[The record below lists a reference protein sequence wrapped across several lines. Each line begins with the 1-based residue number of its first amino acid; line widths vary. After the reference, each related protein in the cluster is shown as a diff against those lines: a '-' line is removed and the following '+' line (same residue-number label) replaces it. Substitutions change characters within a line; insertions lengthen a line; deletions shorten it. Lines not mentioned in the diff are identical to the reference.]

1 MPCKQ
6 VDKIYTARL
15 QKCGRAFLFSVPLSN
30 DKMKL
35 MQRKKIISFLFASLA
50 FIQLNAQQIK
60 LIPEPSSIK
69 VNGGVFKLPKQVSI
83 QLPTSFEGL
92 EKEIIHRLKTAT
104 GKTIVPV
111 NQKNATIHFEQV
123 QDNTLGKEGYQ
134 LNVTEKG
141 IQVKAQTYA
150 GALYAWQSILQL
162 LPPAIYSNQVNSTIQ
177 WTMPNVQITDQ
188 PRFEWRGFMLDV
200 SRHFFTVAEVK
211 KMMDEMALYKLNRL
225 HFHLTDDHGWRVE
238 IKALPKLTSVG
249 AWRPNRIGKW
259 HNITKPASEEPKTYG
274 GFYTQED
281 IKELV
286 AYAKT
291 KNIEIM
297 PEIDVPGHSMAFLAA
312 YPQLST
318 TPNYPYQVNTG
329 EEFIDWTG
337 MNGHITAKI
346 DNNLDPSKKEVYDYL
361 DIIFGELATLFPFE
375 YIHMGGDETAKNN
388 WAKSADIKSLMQ
400 KENLKNQE
408 EVQSYFVRR
417 VEKIMQSKG
426 KKLMGWD
433 EILEGGLAPEAAVMS
448 WRGVKGGAE
457 AAKQKHA
464 VVMSPSSHNYL
475 DYYQGEATAEGAV
488 YAGLRMKKTYSFE
501 PVPDG
506 ADEKYILGNQGNL
519 WTEQLQNIRNL
530 EYMAWPRLMAIAEVA
545 WSQKSKKDWNKFSNK
560 VEHHFNILDTLKIK
574 YAKSIYDPIVTTSL
588 NTKGELYA
596 HMEGEVDGLDFYYT
610 IDESMPDE
618 YSSQFKGPVFLPED
632 VTILRVIS
640 YRNGK
645 SIGKMLNIPIASL
658 KQRAVKVL

>member
-1 MPCKQ
+1 
-6 VDKIYTARL
+6 
-15 QKCGRAFLFSVPLSN
+15 
-30 DKMKL
+30 
-35 MQRKKIISFLFASLA
+35 MQNMLLKKISVLFVASIA
-50 FIQLNAQQIK
+50 IFQVNAQQVQ
-60 LIPEPSSIK
+60 LIPEPSTIK
-69 VNGGVFKLPKQVSI
+69 IGAGNFQLPKQISI
-83 QLPTSFEGL
+83 QMPANFEGIG
-92 EKEIIHRLKTAT
+92 KELSLRLTRAT
-104 GKTIVPV
+104 GKPV
-111 NQKNATIHFEQV
+111 AFTHQKNATILFEQV

-134 LNVTEKG
+134 LIVNAKG

-150 GALYAWQSILQL
+150 GALYAYQSILQL
-162 LPPAIYSNQVNSTIQ
+162 CPPAIYSNQNKNNTNWVL
-177 WTMPNVQITDQ
+177 PFVQILDT

-200 SRHFFTVAEVK
+200 SRHFFTVSEVK
-211 KMMDEMALYKLNRL
+211 KMMDEMAMYKLNRL
-225 HFHLTDDHGWRVE
+225 HFHLTDDQGWRVE
-238 IKALPKLTSVG
+238 IKALPRLTQIG

-259 HNITKPASEEPKTYG
+259 HNITKPATEEPKTYG

-281 IKELV
+281 IKDLV

-318 TPNYPYQVNTG
+318 TPNYPYQVNAG
-329 EEFIDWTG
+329 EEFIDWSG
-337 MNGHITAKI
+337 LNGHITARI
-346 DNNLDPSKKEVYDYL
+346 DNNLDPSKKEVYEYL
-361 DIIFGELATLFPFE
+361 DIIFGELATLFPFD

-388 WAKSADIKSLMQ
+388 WAKSEDIKALMQ
-400 KENLKNQE
+400 KENLKSQE

-417 VEKIMQSKG
+417 VEKIMRSKG

-448 WRGVKGGAE
+448 WRGIKGGAE
-457 AAKQKHA
+457 AAKQKHP

-475 DYYQGEATAEGAV
+475 DYYQGEATAEGTV

-506 ADEKYILGNQGNL
+506 VEEKYILGNQGNL
-519 WTEQLQNIRNL
+519 WSEQLQNIRNV

-545 WSQKSKKDWNKFSNK
+545 WSPKASKDWNKFAQK
-560 VEHHFNILDTLKIK
+560 VESHFAILDTLQVK
-574 YAKSIYDPIVTTSL
+574 YAKSMYDPIVTTTL
-588 NTKGELYA
+588 NTKGELFA
-596 HMEGEVDGLDFYYT
+596 QMEGEVNGLDFYYT

-618 YSSQFKGPVFLPED
+618 FSAHFTGPILLPDD
-632 VTILRVIS
+632 VTILRVMS
-640 YRNGK
+640 YQNGLPK
-645 SIGKMLNIPIASL
+645 GKLLNIPIAAL

>member
-1 MPCKQ
+1 
-6 VDKIYTARL
+6 
-15 QKCGRAFLFSVPLSN
+15 
-30 DKMKL
+30 
-35 MQRKKIISFLFASLA
+35 MQLRKFGFILLATIASL
-50 FIQLNAQQIK
+50 QLNAQQIK
-60 LIPEPSSIK
+60 VIPEPTEVK
-69 VNGGVFKLPKQVSI
+69 MGNGFY
-83 QLPTSFEGL
+83 QLPGQISISMPSSFEAIG
-92 EKEIIHRLKTAT
+92 KEMSTRFKIAT
-104 GKTIVPV
+104 GKAASLT
-111 NQKNATIHFEQV
+111 NQKNATIHFDQV
-123 QDNTLGKEGYQ
+123 QDKTLGKEGYH
-134 LNVTEKG
+134 LTVNEKG

-162 LPPAIYSNQVNSTIQ
+162 LPPAIFSNQTQQKIS
-177 WTMPNVQITDQ
+177 WTLPFVEITDT
-188 PRFEWRGFMLDV
+188 PRFEWRGFMMDV
-200 SRHFFTVAEVK
+200 SRHFFIVAEVK
-211 KMMDEMALYKLNRL
+211 KMMDEMTMYKLNRL
-225 HFHLTDDHGWRVE
+225 HFHLTDDQGWRVE
-238 IKALPKLTSVG
+238 IKALPKLTQVG

-259 HNITKPASEEPKTYG
+259 HNITKPATEEPKTYG

-291 KNIEIM
+291 KHIEIM

-318 TPNYPYQVNTG
+318 TPNYPYQVNAG
-329 EEFIDWTG
+329 EEFIDWSG
-337 MNGHITAKI
+337 MNGHITARI
-346 DNNLDPSKKEVYDYL
+346 DNNLDPSKKEVYEFL

-388 WAKSADIKSLMQ
+388 WAKSADIKALMQ

-408 EVQSYFVRR
+408 EVQSYFVRK

-457 AAKQKHA
+457 AAKQKHP

-475 DYYQGEATAEGAV
+475 DYYQGEATAEGTV

-501 PVPDG
+501 PVPEG
-506 ADEKYILGNQGNL
+506 VEEKYILGNQGNL

-545 WSQKSKKDWNKFSNK
+545 WSPKTSKDWNRFTNK
-560 VEHHFNILDTLKIK
+560 VESHFAILDTLKIK
-574 YAKSIYDPIVTTSL
+574 YAKSIYDPIVTTTL

-596 HMEGEVDGLDFYYT
+596 HMEGEINGLDFYYS
-610 IDESMPDE
+610 IDESMPDN
-618 YSSQFKGPVFLPED
+618 YSHHFNAPILIPED
-632 VTILRVIS
+632 VTILRVMS
-640 YRNGK
+640 YQNGK
-645 SIGKMLNIPIASL
+645 PIGKLLNIPLAAL

>member
-1 MPCKQ
+1 MSLK
-6 VDKIYTARL
+6 KFSI
-15 QKCGRAFLFSVPLSN
+15 FL
-30 DKMKL
+30 
-35 MQRKKIISFLFASLA
+35 IASLTTLT
-50 FIQLNAQQIK
+50 INAQKVQ
-60 LIPEPSSIK
+60 LIPEPSSLQIG
-69 VNGGVFKLPKQVSI
+69 NGKFILPNQISI
-83 QLPTSFEGL
+83 QMPSVFEAIGT
-92 EKEIIHRLKTAT
+92 EMITRFKTVT
-104 GKTIVPV
+104 GKNASLS
-111 NQKNATIHFEQV
+111 NQKNASIRFEQV
-123 QDNTLGKEGYQ
+123 QDKALGKEGYQ
-134 LNVTEKG
+134 LTVNEKG
-141 IQVKAQTYA
+141 ILVKAQTYA

-162 LPPAIYSNQVNSTIQ
+162 CPPAIYSNQVQPKIVWNI
-177 WTMPNVQITDQ
+177 PFVQITDT
-188 PRFEWRGFMLDV
+188 PRFEWRGFMMDV

-211 KMMDEMALYKLNRL
+211 KMMDEMAMYKLNRL
-225 HFHLTDDHGWRVE
+225 HFHLTDDQGWRVE
-238 IKALPKLTSVG
+238 IKALPKLTQVG

-281 IKELV
+281 IKDLV

-291 KNIEIM
+291 KNIDIM

-318 TPNYPYQVNTG
+318 TPNYPYQVNAG
-329 EEFIDWTG
+329 EEFIDWSG
-337 MNGHITAKI
+337 LNGHITARI
-346 DNNLDPSKKEVYDYL
+346 DNNLDPSKKEVYEYL

-375 YIHMGGDETAKNN
+375 YMHMGGDETAKNN
-388 WAKSADIKSLMQ
+388 WAKSDDVKALMQ
-400 KENLKNQE
+400 RENLKTQD

-457 AAKQKHA
+457 AARQKHP

-475 DYYQGEATAEGAV
+475 DYYQGEATAEGSV

-501 PVPDG
+501 PVPEG
-506 ADEKYILGNQGNL
+506 VEEKYILGNQGNL
-519 WTEQLQNIRNL
+519 WSEQLQNIRNL

-545 WSQKSKKDWNKFSNK
+545 WSPKKSKDWERFSKK
-560 VEHHFNILDTLKIK
+560 VESHFAILDTLKIK
-574 YAKSIYDPIVTTSL
+574 YAKSIYDPIVTTTL

-596 HMEGEVDGLDFYYT
+596 HMEGEVNGLDFYYT
-610 IDESMPDE
+610 IDESMPDA
-618 YSSQFKGPVFLPED
+618 YSNHFNGPILIPED

-640 YRNGK
+640 YQNGK
-645 SIGKMLNIPIASL
+645 PIGKLLNIPIAAL

>member
-1 MPCKQ
+1 
-6 VDKIYTARL
+6 
-15 QKCGRAFLFSVPLSN
+15 
-30 DKMKL
+30 
-35 MQRKKIISFLFASLA
+35 MQLRKFGFILLATIASL
-50 FIQLNAQQIK
+50 QLNAQQIK
-60 LIPEPSSIK
+60 VIPEPTEVK
-69 VNGGVFKLPKQVSI
+69 MGNGLY
-83 QLPTSFEGL
+83 QLPGQISISMPSSFEAIG
-92 EKEIIHRLKTAT
+92 KEMSTRFKTAT
-104 GKTIVPV
+104 GKAVSLT
-111 NQKNATIHFEQV
+111 NQKNATIHFDQV
-123 QDNTLGKEGYQ
+123 QDKTLSKEGYH
-134 LNVTEKG
+134 LTVNEKG

-162 LPPAIYSNQVNSTIQ
+162 LPPAIFSNQTQQKIS
-177 WTMPNVQITDQ
+177 WTLPFVKITDT
-188 PRFEWRGFMLDV
+188 PRFEWRGFMMDV

-211 KMMDEMALYKLNRL
+211 KMMDEMTMYKLNRL
-225 HFHLTDDHGWRVE
+225 HFHLTDDQGWRVE
-238 IKALPKLTSVG
+238 IKALPKLTQVG

-259 HNITKPASEEPKTYG
+259 HNITKPATEEPKTYG

-318 TPNYPYQVNTG
+318 TPNYPYQVNAG
-329 EEFIDWTG
+329 EEFIDWSG
-337 MNGHITAKI
+337 MNGHITARI
-346 DNNLDPSKKEVYDYL
+346 DNNLDPSKKEVYEYL

-388 WAKSADIKSLMQ
+388 WAKSAEIKALMQ
-400 KENLKNQE
+400 KENLKSQE
-408 EVQSYFVRR
+408 EVQSYFVRK

-433 EILEGGLAPEAAVMS
+433 EILEGGLAPDAAVMS

-457 AAKQKHA
+457 AAKQKHP

-488 YAGLRMKKTYSFE
+488 YAGLRMKKTYGFE
-501 PVPDG
+501 PVPEG
-506 ADEKYILGNQGNL
+506 VEEKYILGNQGNL
-519 WTEQLQNIRNL
+519 WSEQLQNIRNV

-545 WSQKSKKDWNKFSNK
+545 WSPKTSKDWNRFTNK
-560 VEHHFNILDTLKIK
+560 VESHFAILDTLKIK
-574 YAKSIYDPIVTTSL
+574 YAKSIYDPIVTTTL

-596 HMEGEVDGLDFYYT
+596 HMEGEINGLDFYYS
-610 IDESMPDE
+610 IDESMPDN
-618 YSSQFKGPVFLPED
+618 YSHHFNAPILIPED
-632 VTILRVIS
+632 VTILRVMS
-640 YRNGK
+640 YQNGK
-645 SIGKMLNIPIASL
+645 PIGKLLNIPLAAL

>member
-1 MPCKQ
+1 M
-6 VDKIYTARL
+6 L
-15 QKCGRAFLFSVPLSN
+15 L
-30 DKMKL
+30 
-35 MQRKKIISFLFASLA
+35 KKISLFLFASMA
-50 FIQLNAQQIK
+50 VFQVNAQQVQ
-60 LIPEPSSIK
+60 LIPEPSSVKIGTG
-69 VNGGVFKLPKQVSI
+69 NFQLPKQISI
-83 QLPTSFEGL
+83 QMPASFEGIG
-92 EKEIIHRLKTAT
+92 KEMGVRLKTAT
-104 GKTIVPV
+104 GKSAVFN
-111 NQKNATIHFEQV
+111 NQKTATIRFEQI
-123 QDNTLGKEGYQ
+123 QEKALGKEGYR
-134 LNVTEKG
+134 LTVDEKG

-150 GALYAWQSILQL
+150 GALYAYQSILQL
-162 LPPAIYSNQVNSTIQ
+162 CPPAIYSNQAHSKTNWSL
-177 WTMPNVQITDQ
+177 PYVQIMDT
-188 PRFEWRGFMLDV
+188 PRFEWRGFMMDV

-211 KMMDEMALYKLNRL
+211 KMMDEMAMYKLNRL
-225 HFHLTDDHGWRVE
+225 HFHLTDDQGWRVE
-238 IKALPKLTSVG
+238 IKALPRLTQVG

-259 HNITKPASEEPKTYG
+259 HNITKPATEEPKTYG

-281 IKELV
+281 IKDLV

-312 YPQLST
+312 YPHLST
-318 TPNYPYQVNTG
+318 TPNYPYQVNAG
-329 EEFIDWTG
+329 EEFIDWSG
-337 MNGHITAKI
+337 LNGHITARI
-346 DNNLDPSKKEVYDYL
+346 DNNLDPSKKEVYEYL

-388 WAKSADIKSLMQ
+388 WAKSEDIKALMQ
-400 KENLKNQE
+400 KENLKSQE

-457 AAKQKHA
+457 AAKQKHP

-506 ADEKYILGNQGNL
+506 VEEKYILGNQGNL
-519 WTEQLQNIRNL
+519 WSEQLQNIRNV

-545 WSQKSKKDWNKFSNK
+545 WSPKTSKDWSRFTNK
-560 VEHHFNILDTLKIK
+560 VESHFAILDSLQIK
-574 YAKSIYDPIVTTSL
+574 YAKSLYDPIVTTTL

-596 HMEGEVDGLDFYYT
+596 QVEGEIDGLDFYYT
-610 IDESMPDE
+610 IDESMPDQ
-618 YSSQFKGPVFLPED
+618 YSQQCKGPILIPED

-640 YRNGK
+640 YRKGK
-645 SIGKMLNIPIASL
+645 QMGKFLNIPLAAL

>member
-1 MPCKQ
+1 MSLK
-6 VDKIYTARL
+6 KFSI
-15 QKCGRAFLFSVPLSN
+15 FL
-30 DKMKL
+30 
-35 MQRKKIISFLFASLA
+35 IASLTTLT
-50 FIQLNAQQIK
+50 INAQKVQ
-60 LIPEPSSIK
+60 LIPEPSSLQIG
-69 VNGGVFKLPKQVSI
+69 NGKFILPNQISI
-83 QLPTSFEGL
+83 QMPSVFEAIGT
-92 EKEIIHRLKTAT
+92 EMITRFKTVT
-104 GKTIVPV
+104 GKNASLS
-111 NQKNATIHFEQV
+111 NQKNASIRFEQV
-123 QDNTLGKEGYQ
+123 QDKALGKEGYQ
-134 LNVTEKG
+134 LTVNEKG
-141 IQVKAQTYA
+141 ILVKAQTYA

-162 LPPAIYSNQVNSTIQ
+162 CPPAIYSNQAQPKIVWSI
-177 WTMPNVQITDQ
+177 PFVQITDT
-188 PRFEWRGFMLDV
+188 PRFEWRGFMMDV

-211 KMMDEMALYKLNRL
+211 KMMDEMAMYKLNRL
-225 HFHLTDDHGWRVE
+225 HFHLTDDQGWRVE
-238 IKALPKLTSVG
+238 IKALPKLTQVG

-281 IKELV
+281 IKDLV

-318 TPNYPYQVNTG
+318 TPNYPYQVNAG
-329 EEFIDWTG
+329 EEFIDWSG
-337 MNGHITAKI
+337 LNGHITARI
-346 DNNLDPSKKEVYDYL
+346 DNNLDPSKKEVYEYL

-375 YIHMGGDETAKNN
+375 YMHMGGDETAKNN
-388 WAKSADIKSLMQ
+388 WAKSDDIKALMQ
-400 KENLKNQE
+400 RENLKTQD

-457 AAKQKHA
+457 AARQKHP

-475 DYYQGEATAEGAV
+475 DYYQGEATAEGSV

-501 PVPDG
+501 PVPEG
-506 ADEKYILGNQGNL
+506 VEEKYILGNQGNL
-519 WTEQLQNIRNL
+519 WSEQLQNIRNL

-545 WSQKSKKDWNKFSNK
+545 WSPKKSKDWERFSKK
-560 VEHHFNILDTLKIK
+560 VESHFAILDTLKIK
-574 YAKSIYDPIVTTSL
+574 YAKSIYDPIVTTTL

-596 HMEGEVDGLDFYYT
+596 HMEGEVNGLDFYYT
-610 IDESMPDE
+610 IDESMPDA
-618 YSSQFKGPVFLPED
+618 YSNHFNGPILIPED
-632 VTILRVIS
+632 VTILRIIS
-640 YRNGK
+640 YQNGK
-645 SIGKMLNIPIASL
+645 PIGKLLNIPIAAL

>member
-1 MPCKQ
+1 MNP
-6 VDKIYTARL
+6 
-15 QKCGRAFLFSVPLSN
+15 
-30 DKMKL
+30 
-35 MQRKKIISFLFASLA
+35 MQRIKFISFTLTFLFASITIL
-50 FIQLNAQQIK
+50 QLNAQK
-60 LIPEPSSIK
+60 VNVIPEPSSMELRA
-69 VNGGVFKLPKQVSI
+69 GQFKLPKQITLSI
-83 QLPTSFEGL
+83 SPDFTLIGT
-92 EKEIIHRLKTAT
+92 EITARIKIAT
-104 GKTIVPV
+104 GKKVV
-111 NQKNATIHFEQV
+111 FVQQNNATIKIEQV
-123 QDNTLGKEGYQ
+123 KDETLGKEGYQ
-134 LNVTEKG
+134 LTVNDKG

-162 LPPAIYSNQVNSTIQ
+162 LPPAIYSNHTNQNIAWAIPYVE
-177 WTMPNVQITDQ
+177 ITDK

-211 KMMDEMALYKLNRL
+211 KMMDEMTMYKLNRL
-225 HFHLTDDHGWRVE
+225 HFHLTDDHGWRVQ
-238 IKALPKLTSVG
+238 IKALPKLTEVG

-297 PEIDVPGHSMAFLAA
+297 PEIDVPGHSMAFLAS

-318 TPNYPYQVNTG
+318 TPNYPYQVNAG
-329 EEFIDWTG
+329 EEFIDWSG
-337 MNGHITAKI
+337 LNGHITAKI
-346 DNNLDPSKKEVYDYL
+346 DNNLDPSKKEVYEYL
-361 DIIFGELATLFPFE
+361 DLIFGELATLFPFE

-388 WAKSADIKSLMQ
+388 WAKSADIKALMQ
-400 KENLKNQE
+400 KENLKSQE

-448 WRGVKGGAE
+448 WRGIKGGAE

-501 PVPDG
+501 PVPEG
-506 ADEKYILGNQGNL
+506 VEEKYILGNQGNL
-519 WTEQLQNIRNL
+519 WSEQLQNIRNV
-530 EYMAWPRLMAIAEVA
+530 EYMAWPRLMAISEVA
-545 WSQKSKKDWNKFSNK
+545 WSPKSNKDWNKFSDK
-560 VEHHFNILDTLKIK
+560 VEAQFAILDTLNIK
-574 YAKSIYDPIVTTSL
+574 YAKSIYDPIVTTTL

-596 HMEGEVDGLDFYYT
+596 SMEGEVKGLDFYYT
-610 IDESMPDE
+610 IDESMPD
-618 YSSQFKGPVFLPED
+618 QFSNHFNGPILIPED
-632 VTILRVIS
+632 VTILRVVS

-645 SIGKMLNIPIASL
+645 NIGKLLNIPIASL

>member
-1 MPCKQ
+1 MSLK
-6 VDKIYTARL
+6 KFSI
-15 QKCGRAFLFSVPLSN
+15 FL
-30 DKMKL
+30 
-35 MQRKKIISFLFASLA
+35 IASLTTLT
-50 FIQLNAQQIK
+50 INAQKVQ
-60 LIPEPSSIK
+60 LIPEPSSLQIG
-69 VNGGVFKLPKQVSI
+69 NGKFILPNQISI
-83 QLPTSFEGL
+83 QVPSVFEAIGT
-92 EKEIIHRLKTAT
+92 EMITRFKTVT
-104 GKTIVPV
+104 GKNASLS
-111 NQKNATIHFEQV
+111 NQKNASIRFEQV
-123 QDNTLGKEGYQ
+123 QDKALGKEGYQ
-134 LNVTEKG
+134 LTVNEKG
-141 IQVKAQTYA
+141 ILVKAQTYA

-162 LPPAIYSNQVNSTIQ
+162 FPPAIYSNQVQPKIVWNI
-177 WTMPNVQITDQ
+177 PFVQITDT
-188 PRFEWRGFMLDV
+188 PRFEWRGFMMDV

-211 KMMDEMALYKLNRL
+211 KMMDEMAMYKLNRL
-225 HFHLTDDHGWRVE
+225 HFHLTDDQGWRVE
-238 IKALPKLTSVG
+238 IKALPKLTQVG

-281 IKELV
+281 IKDLV

-318 TPNYPYQVNTG
+318 TPNYPYQVNAG
-329 EEFIDWTG
+329 EEFIDWSG
-337 MNGHITAKI
+337 LNGHITARI
-346 DNNLDPSKKEVYDYL
+346 DNNLDPSKKEVYEYL

-375 YIHMGGDETAKNN
+375 YMHMGGDETAKNN
-388 WAKSADIKSLMQ
+388 WAKSDDIKALMQ
-400 KENLKNQE
+400 RENLKTQD

-457 AAKQKHA
+457 AARQKHP

-475 DYYQGEATAEGAV
+475 DYYQGEATAEGSV

-501 PVPDG
+501 PVPEG
-506 ADEKYILGNQGNL
+506 VEEKYILGNQGNL
-519 WTEQLQNIRNL
+519 WSEQLQNIRNL

-545 WSQKSKKDWNKFSNK
+545 WSPKKSKDWERFSKK
-560 VEHHFNILDTLKIK
+560 VESHFAILDTLKIK
-574 YAKSIYDPIVTTSL
+574 YAKSIYDPIVTTTL

-596 HMEGEVDGLDFYYT
+596 HMEGEVNGLDFYYT
-610 IDESMPDE
+610 IDESMPDA
-618 YSSQFKGPVFLPED
+618 YSNHFNGPILIPED

-640 YRNGK
+640 YQNGK
-645 SIGKMLNIPIASL
+645 PIGKLLNIPIAAL

>member
-1 MPCKQ
+1 M
-6 VDKIYTARL
+6 L
-15 QKCGRAFLFSVPLSN
+15 L
-30 DKMKL
+30 
-35 MQRKKIISFLFASLA
+35 KKISLFLFASMAA
-50 FIQLNAQQIK
+50 FQVNAQQVQ
-60 LIPEPSSIK
+60 LIPEPSSVKIGSG
-69 VNGGVFKLPKQVSI
+69 NFQLPKQISI
-83 QLPTSFEGL
+83 QMPASFEGIG
-92 EKEIIHRLKTAT
+92 KEMGVRLKTAT
-104 GKTIVPV
+104 GKSVV
-111 NQKNATIHFEQV
+111 FNNQKTATIRFEQI
-123 QDNTLGKEGYQ
+123 QEKALGKEGYR
-134 LNVTEKG
+134 LTVDEKG

-150 GALYAWQSILQL
+150 GALYAYQSILQL
-162 LPPAIYSNQVNSTIQ
+162 CPPSIYSNQAHSKTN
-177 WTMPNVQITDQ
+177 WNLPYVQIMDT
-188 PRFEWRGFMLDV
+188 PRFEWRGFMMDV

-211 KMMDEMALYKLNRL
+211 KMMDEMAMYKLNRL
-225 HFHLTDDHGWRVE
+225 HFHLTDDQGWRVE
-238 IKALPKLTSVG
+238 IKALPRLTQVG

-259 HNITKPASEEPKTYG
+259 HNITKPATEEPKTYG

-281 IKELV
+281 IKDLV

-318 TPNYPYQVNTG
+318 TPNYPYQVNAG
-329 EEFIDWTG
+329 EEFIDWSG
-337 MNGHITAKI
+337 LNGHITARI
-346 DNNLDPSKKEVYDYL
+346 DNNLDPSKKEVYEYL

-388 WAKSADIKSLMQ
+388 WAKSEDIKALMQ
-400 KENLKNQE
+400 KENLKSQE

-457 AAKQKHA
+457 AAKQKHP

-506 ADEKYILGNQGNL
+506 VEEKYILGNQGNL
-519 WTEQLQNIRNL
+519 WSEQLQNIRNV

-545 WSQKSKKDWNKFSNK
+545 WSPKTSKDWSRFTNK
-560 VEHHFNILDTLKIK
+560 VESHFAILDSLQIK
-574 YAKSIYDPIVTTSL
+574 YAKSLYDPIVTTSL

-596 HMEGEVDGLDFYYT
+596 QVEGEIDGLDFYYT
-610 IDESMPDE
+610 IDESMPDQ
-618 YSSQFKGPVFLPED
+618 YSQQCKGPIFIPED

-645 SIGKMLNIPIASL
+645 QMGKFLNIPLAAL

>member
-1 MPCKQ
+1 MSLK
-6 VDKIYTARL
+6 KFSI
-15 QKCGRAFLFSVPLSN
+15 FL
-30 DKMKL
+30 
-35 MQRKKIISFLFASLA
+35 IASLTTLT
-50 FIQLNAQQIK
+50 INAQKVQ
-60 LIPEPSSIK
+60 LIPEPSSLQIG
-69 VNGGVFKLPKQVSI
+69 NGKFILPNQISI
-83 QLPTSFEGL
+83 QVPSVFEAIGT
-92 EKEIIHRLKTAT
+92 EMITRFKTVT
-104 GKTIVPV
+104 GKNASLS
-111 NQKNATIHFEQV
+111 NQKNASIRFEQV
-123 QDNTLGKEGYQ
+123 QDKALGKEGYQ
-134 LNVTEKG
+134 LTVNEKG
-141 IQVKAQTYA
+141 ILVKAQTYA

-162 LPPAIYSNQVNSTIQ
+162 FPPAIYSNQVQPKIVWNI
-177 WTMPNVQITDQ
+177 PFVQITDT
-188 PRFEWRGFMLDV
+188 PRFEWRGFMMDV

-211 KMMDEMALYKLNRL
+211 KMMDEMAMYKLNRL
-225 HFHLTDDHGWRVE
+225 HFHLTDDQGWRVE
-238 IKALPKLTSVG
+238 IKALPKLTQVG

-281 IKELV
+281 IKDLV

-318 TPNYPYQVNTG
+318 TPNYPYQVNAG
-329 EEFIDWTG
+329 EEFIDWSG
-337 MNGHITAKI
+337 LNGHITARI
-346 DNNLDPSKKEVYDYL
+346 DNNLDPSKKEVYEYL
-361 DIIFGELATLFPFE
+361 DIIFGELSTLFPFE
-375 YIHMGGDETAKNN
+375 YMHMGGDETAKNN
-388 WAKSADIKSLMQ
+388 WAKSDDIKALMQ
-400 KENLKNQE
+400 RENLKTQD

-457 AAKQKHA
+457 AARQKHP

-475 DYYQGEATAEGAV
+475 DYYQGEATAEGSV

-501 PVPDG
+501 PVPEG
-506 ADEKYILGNQGNL
+506 VEEKYILGNQGNL
-519 WTEQLQNIRNL
+519 WSEQLQNIRNL

-545 WSQKSKKDWNKFSNK
+545 WSPKKSKDWERFSKK
-560 VEHHFNILDTLKIK
+560 VESHFAILDTLKIK
-574 YAKSIYDPIVTTSL
+574 YAKSIYDPIVTTTL

-596 HMEGEVDGLDFYYT
+596 HMEGEVNGLDFYYT
-610 IDESMPDE
+610 IDESMPDA
-618 YSSQFKGPVFLPED
+618 YSNHFNGPILIPED

-640 YRNGK
+640 YQNGK
-645 SIGKMLNIPIASL
+645 PIGKLLNIPIAAL

>member
-1 MPCKQ
+1 
-6 VDKIYTARL
+6 
-15 QKCGRAFLFSVPLSN
+15 
-30 DKMKL
+30 
-35 MQRKKIISFLFASLA
+35 MQNMLLKKISVLFVASIA
-50 FIQLNAQQIK
+50 IFQVNAQQVQ
-60 LIPEPSSIK
+60 LIPEPSTIK
-69 VNGGVFKLPKQVSI
+69 IGAGNFQLPKQISI
-83 QLPTSFEGL
+83 QMPANFEGIG
-92 EKEIIHRLKTAT
+92 KELSLRLTRAT
-104 GKTIVPV
+104 GKPV
-111 NQKNATIHFEQV
+111 AFTHQKNATILFEQV

-134 LNVTEKG
+134 LIVNTKG

-150 GALYAWQSILQL
+150 GALYAYESILQL
-162 LPPAIYSNQVNSTIQ
+162 CPPAIYSNQNKNNTNWVL
-177 WTMPNVQITDQ
+177 PYVQILDT

-200 SRHFFTVAEVK
+200 SRHFFTVSEVK
-211 KMMDEMALYKLNRL
+211 KMMDEMAMYKLNRL
-225 HFHLTDDHGWRVE
+225 HFHLTDDQGWRVE
-238 IKALPKLTSVG
+238 IKALPRLTQIG

-259 HNITKPASEEPKTYG
+259 HNITKPATEEPKTYG

-281 IKELV
+281 IKDLV

-318 TPNYPYQVNTG
+318 TPNYPYQVNAG
-329 EEFIDWTG
+329 EEFIDWSG
-337 MNGHITAKI
+337 LNGHITARI
-346 DNNLDPSKKEVYDYL
+346 DNNLDPSKKEVYEYL
-361 DIIFGELATLFPFE
+361 DIIFGELASLFPFD

-388 WAKSADIKSLMQ
+388 WAKSEDIKALMQ
-400 KENLKNQE
+400 KENLKSQE

-417 VEKIMQSKG
+417 VEKIMRSKG

-448 WRGVKGGAE
+448 WRGIKGGAE
-457 AAKQKHA
+457 AAKQKHP

-475 DYYQGEATAEGAV
+475 DYYQGEATAEGTV

-506 ADEKYILGNQGNL
+506 VEEKYILGNQGNL
-519 WTEQLQNIRNL
+519 WSEQLQNIRNV

-545 WSQKSKKDWNKFSNK
+545 WSPKASKDWNKFAQK
-560 VEHHFNILDTLKIK
+560 VESHFAILDTLQVK
-574 YAKSIYDPIVTTSL
+574 YAKSMYDPIVTTTL
-588 NTKGELYA
+588 NTKGELFA
-596 HMEGEVDGLDFYYT
+596 QMEGEVNGLDFYYT

-618 YSSQFKGPVFLPED
+618 FSAHFTGPILLPDD
-632 VTILRVIS
+632 VTILRVMS
-640 YRNGK
+640 YQNGLPK
-645 SIGKMLNIPIASL
+645 GKLLNIPIAAL

>member
-1 MPCKQ
+1 MS
-6 VDKIYTARL
+6 L
-15 QKCGRAFLFSVPLSN
+15 
-30 DKMKL
+30 
-35 MQRKKIISFLFASLA
+35 KKISIFLIVALTTLT
-50 FIQLNAQQIK
+50 INAQKVQ
-60 LIPEPSSIK
+60 LIPEPSSLQIG
-69 VNGGVFKLPKQVSI
+69 NGKFNLPNQISI
-83 QLPTSFEGL
+83 QVPSVFEAIGT
-92 EKEIIHRLKTAT
+92 EMITRFKTVT
-104 GKTIVPV
+104 GRNASLS
-111 NQKNATIHFEQV
+111 NQKNATIRFEQV
-123 QDNTLGKEGYQ
+123 QDNSLGKEGYQ
-134 LNVTEKG
+134 LTVNEKG
-141 IQVKAQTYA
+141 ILVKAQTYA

-162 LPPAIYSNQVNSTIQ
+162 CPPAIYSNQVQQKITWSL
-177 WTMPNVQITDQ
+177 PFVQITDT
-188 PRFEWRGFMLDV
+188 PRFEWRGFMMDV

-211 KMMDEMALYKLNRL
+211 KMMDEMAMYKLNRL
-225 HFHLTDDHGWRVE
+225 HFHLTDDQGWRIE
-238 IKALPKLTSVG
+238 IKALPKLTQVG

-274 GFYTQED
+274 GFYTQEE
-281 IKELV
+281 IKDLV

-318 TPNYPYQVNTG
+318 TPNYPYQVNAG
-329 EEFIDWTG
+329 EEFIDWSG
-337 MNGHITAKI
+337 LNGHITARI
-346 DNNLDPSKKEVYDYL
+346 DNNLDPSKKEVYKYL

-375 YIHMGGDETAKNN
+375 YMHMGGDETAKNN
-388 WAKSADIKSLMQ
+388 WAKSDDIKALMQ
-400 KENLKNQE
+400 RENLKTQD

-457 AAKQKHA
+457 AARQKHP
-464 VVMSPSSHNYL
+464 VVMSPSTHNYL
-475 DYYQGEATAEGAV
+475 DYYQGEATAEGSV

-501 PVPDG
+501 PVPEG
-506 ADEKYILGNQGNL
+506 VEEKYILGNQGNL
-519 WTEQLQNIRNL
+519 WSEQLQNIRNL

-545 WSQKSKKDWNKFSNK
+545 WSPKQSKDWERFSKK
-560 VEHHFNILDTLKIK
+560 VESHFAILDTLKIK
-574 YAKSIYDPIVTTSL
+574 YAKSIYDPIVTTTL

-596 HMEGEVDGLDFYYT
+596 HMEGEVNGLDFYYT
-610 IDESMPDE
+610 IDESMPDA
-618 YSSQFKGPVFLPED
+618 YSNHFNGPILIPED

-640 YRNGK
+640 YQNGK
-645 SIGKMLNIPIASL
+645 PIGKLLNIPIAAL

>member
-1 MPCKQ
+1 
-6 VDKIYTARL
+6 
-15 QKCGRAFLFSVPLSN
+15 
-30 DKMKL
+30 
-35 MQRKKIISFLFASLA
+35 MQNMLLKKISVLFVASIA
-50 FIQLNAQQIK
+50 TFQVNAQQVQ
-60 LIPEPSSIK
+60 LIPEPSTIK
-69 VNGGVFKLPKQVSI
+69 IGAGNFQLPKQISI
-83 QLPTSFEGL
+83 QMPANFEGIG
-92 EKEIIHRLKTAT
+92 KELSLRLTRAT
-104 GKTIVPV
+104 GKPV
-111 NQKNATIHFEQV
+111 AFTHQKNATILFEQV

-134 LNVTEKG
+134 LIVNAKG

-150 GALYAWQSILQL
+150 GALYAYQSILQL
-162 LPPAIYSNQVNSTIQ
+162 CPPAIYSNQNKNNTNWVL
-177 WTMPNVQITDQ
+177 PYVQILDT

-200 SRHFFTVAEVK
+200 SRHFFTVSEVK
-211 KMMDEMALYKLNRL
+211 KMMDEMAMYKLNRL
-225 HFHLTDDHGWRVE
+225 HFHLTDDQGWRVE
-238 IKALPKLTSVG
+238 IKALPRLTQIG

-259 HNITKPASEEPKTYG
+259 HNITKPATEEPKTYG

-281 IKELV
+281 IKDLV

-318 TPNYPYQVNTG
+318 TPNYPYQVNAG
-329 EEFIDWTG
+329 EEFIDWSG
-337 MNGHITAKI
+337 LNGHITARI
-346 DNNLDPSKKEVYDYL
+346 DNNLDPSKKEVYEYL
-361 DIIFGELATLFPFE
+361 DIIFGELASLFPFD

-388 WAKSADIKSLMQ
+388 WAKSEDIKALMQ
-400 KENLKNQE
+400 KENLKSQE

-417 VEKIMQSKG
+417 VEKIMRSKG

-448 WRGVKGGAE
+448 WRGIKGGAE
-457 AAKQKHA
+457 AAKQKHP

-475 DYYQGEATAEGAV
+475 DYYQGEATAEGTV

-506 ADEKYILGNQGNL
+506 VEEKYILGNQGNL
-519 WTEQLQNIRNL
+519 WSEQLQNIRNV

-545 WSQKSKKDWNKFSNK
+545 WSPKASKDWNKFAQK
-560 VEHHFNILDTLKIK
+560 VESHFAILDTLQIK
-574 YAKSIYDPIVTTSL
+574 YAKSMYDPIVTTTL
-588 NTKGELYA
+588 NTKGELFA
-596 HMEGEVDGLDFYYT
+596 QMEGEVNGLDFYYT

-618 YSSQFKGPVFLPED
+618 FSAHFTGPILLPDD
-632 VTILRVIS
+632 VTILRVMS
-640 YRNGK
+640 YQNGLPK
-645 SIGKMLNIPIASL
+645 GKLLNIPIAAL

>member
-1 MPCKQ
+1 
-6 VDKIYTARL
+6 
-15 QKCGRAFLFSVPLSN
+15 
-30 DKMKL
+30 
-35 MQRKKIISFLFASLA
+35 MQLRKISFSLLVMM
-50 FIQLNAQQIK
+50 IGMQLNAQEIQ
-60 LIPEPSSIK
+60 LIPEPTEVK
-69 VNGGVFKLPKQVSI
+69 MGVGQF
-83 QLPTSFEGL
+83 QLPNQITISVPTIFEGL
-92 EKEIIHRLKTAT
+92 GIEMSSKFKAAT
-104 GKTIVPV
+104 GKSVNMT
-111 NQKNATIHFEQV
+111 NQKNATIRFEQV

-134 LNVTEKG
+134 LIVNEKG

-162 LPPAIYSNQVNSTIQ
+162 CPPAIYSKQVQQKIN
-177 WTMPNVQITDQ
+177 WTLPFVQIKDT
-188 PRFEWRGFMLDV
+188 PRFAWRGFMMDV

-211 KMMDEMALYKLNRL
+211 KMMDEMAMYKLNRL
-225 HFHLTDDHGWRVE
+225 HFHLTDDQGWRIE
-238 IKALPKLTSVG
+238 IKALPKLTQVG

-318 TPNYPYQVNTG
+318 TPNYPYQVNAG
-329 EEFIDWTG
+329 EEFIDWSG
-337 MNGHITAKI
+337 LNGHITARI
-346 DNNLDPSKKEVYDYL
+346 DNNLDPSKKEVYEYL

-388 WAKSADIKSLMQ
+388 WAKSEDIKALMQ
-400 KENLKNQE
+400 KENLKSQE

-457 AAKQKHA
+457 AAMQKHP

-501 PVPDG
+501 PVPEG
-506 ADEKYILGNQGNL
+506 VDEKYILGNQGNL
-519 WTEQLQNIRNL
+519 WSEQLQNIRNV

-545 WSQKSKKDWNKFSNK
+545 WSPKTSKDWNRFTKK
-560 VEHHFNILDTLKIK
+560 VESHFAILDTLKIK
-574 YAKSIYDPIVTTSL
+574 YARSMYDPIVTTTL
-588 NTKGELYA
+588 NTKGELFA
-596 HMEGEVDGLDFYYT
+596 SMEGEINGLDFYYT
-610 IDESMPDE
+610 IDESMPD
-618 YSSQFKGPVFLPED
+618 QFSNHFNGPVLIPED

-640 YRNGK
+640 YQDGK
-645 SIGKMLNIPIASL
+645 PIGKLLNIPLAAL

>member
-1 MPCKQ
+1 MSIK
-6 VDKIYTARL
+6 KLGI
-15 QKCGRAFLFSVPLSN
+15 FL
-30 DKMKL
+30 
-35 MQRKKIISFLFASLA
+35 IAALA
-50 FIQLNAQQIK
+50 TCSIQAQQVQ
-60 LIPEPSSIK
+60 LIPEPSSLQIGK
-69 VNGGVFKLPKQVSI
+69 GYFILPNQISI
-83 QLPTSFEGL
+83 QIPSAFESIGN
-92 EKEIIHRLKTAT
+92 EMSARFKTVT
-104 GKTIVPV
+104 GKNVILS
-111 NQKNATIHFEQV
+111 NQKNATIRFEQI
-123 QDNTLGKEGYQ
+123 QDPTLGKEGYQ
-134 LNVTEKG
+134 LTVNEKG

-162 LPPAIYSNQVNSTIQ
+162 CPPAIYSKQVQQKIT
-177 WTMPNVQITDQ
+177 WRLPFVQITDT
-188 PRFEWRGFMLDV
+188 PRFEWRGFMMDV

-211 KMMDEMALYKLNRL
+211 KMMDEMAMYKLNRL
-225 HFHLTDDHGWRVE
+225 HFHLTDDQGWRIE
-238 IKALPKLTSVG
+238 IKALPKLTQVG

-274 GFYTQED
+274 GFYTQEE
-281 IKELV
+281 IKDLV
-286 AYAKT
+286 TYAKT

-312 YPQLST
+312 YPFLST
-318 TPNYPYQVNTG
+318 TPNYPYQVNAG
-329 EEFIDWTG
+329 DDFIDWSG
-337 MNGHITAKI
+337 LNGHITARI

-375 YIHMGGDETAKNN
+375 YMHMGGDETAKNN
-388 WAKSADIKSLMQ
+388 WAKSDDIKALMQ
-400 KENLKNQE
+400 RENLKTQD

-457 AAKQKHA
+457 AAKQKHP
-464 VVMSPSSHNYL
+464 VVMSPSTHNYL

-506 ADEKYILGNQGNL
+506 VEEKYILGNQGNL
-519 WTEQLQNIRNL
+519 WSEQLQNIRSL

-545 WSQKSKKDWNKFSNK
+545 WSPKKNKDWERFSKK
-560 VEHHFNILDTLKIK
+560 VESHFAILDTLQIK
-574 YAKSIYDPIVTTSL
+574 YAKSIYDPIVTTTL

-596 HMEGEVDGLDFYYT
+596 HMEGEVNGLDFYYT
-610 IDESMPDE
+610 IDESMPDS
-618 YSSQFKGPVFLPED
+618 YSHHFNGPILIPED
-632 VTILRVIS
+632 VTILRIMS
-640 YRNGK
+640 YQNGK
-645 SIGKMLNIPIASL
+645 PVGKLLNIPIAAL

>member
-1 MPCKQ
+1 M
-6 VDKIYTARL
+6 
-15 QKCGRAFLFSVPLSN
+15 AF
-30 DKMKL
+30 
-35 MQRKKIISFLFASLA
+35 KKISTLFIALLTTCT
-50 FIQLNAQQIK
+50 IQAQQVK
-60 LIPEPSSIK
+60 LIPEPSSIQIS
-69 VNGGVFKLPKQVSI
+69 NGIFKLPNQINIQVPTAFESI
-83 QLPTSFEGL
+83 A
-92 EKEIIHRLKTAT
+92 TAMSERFKAVS
-104 GKTIVPV
+104 GKSVIQS
-111 NQKNATIHFEQV
+111 NQKNATIRFEQV
-123 QDNTLGKEGYQ
+123 KDDALGKEGYQ
-134 LNVTEKG
+134 LTINEKG
-141 IQVKAQTYA
+141 IHVKAKTYA
-150 GALYAWQSILQL
+150 GAFYAWQSILQL
-162 LPPAIYSNQVNSTIQ
+162 CPPAIYGSHIDKTIN
-177 WTMPNVQITDQ
+177 WTLPYVQISDV
-188 PRFEWRGFMLDV
+188 PRFEWRGFMMDV
-200 SRHFFTVAEVK
+200 SRHFFTVSEVK
-211 KMMDEMALYKLNRL
+211 KMLDEMAMYKLNRL
-225 HFHLTDDHGWRVE
+225 HFHLTDDNGWRIE

-259 HNITKPASEEPKTYG
+259 HNITKPALEEPKTYG

-297 PEIDVPGHSMAFLAA
+297 PEVDVPGHSMAFLAA

-318 TPNYPYQVNTG
+318 TPNYPYQVNAG
-329 EEFIDWTG
+329 DDFIDWSG

-346 DNNLDPSKKEVYDYL
+346 DNNLDPSKKEVYEYL
-361 DIIFGELATLFPFE
+361 DIIFGELANLFPFE

-388 WAKSADIKSLMQ
+388 WAKSEDIKALMQ

-417 VEKIMQSKG
+417 VEQIMQSKG

-475 DYYQGEATAEGAV
+475 DYYQGEATSEGAV

-501 PVPDG
+501 PVPEG
-506 ADEKYILGNQGNL
+506 VDEKYILGNQGNL
-519 WTEQLQNIRNL
+519 WSEQLQNIRNL

-545 WSQKSKKDWNKFSNK
+545 WSPKLSKDWDKFSNK
-560 VEHHFNILDTLKIK
+560 VEGHFAILDTLKIK
-574 YAKSIYDPIVTTSL
+574 YAKSIYDPIVTTTL
-588 NTKGELYA
+588 NTKGELFA
-596 HMEGEVDGLDFYYT
+596 SMEREVGGLDFYYT
-610 IDESMPDE
+610 IDESMPDQ
-618 YSSQFKGPVFLPED
+618 YSNPFTQAFMIPDD
-632 VTILRVIS
+632 VTILRVIG
-640 YRNGK
+640 YRDGK
-645 SIGKMLNIPIASL
+645 PIGKLLNIPISSL

>member
-1 MPCKQ
+1 MSLK
-6 VDKIYTARL
+6 KFSI
-15 QKCGRAFLFSVPLSN
+15 FL
-30 DKMKL
+30 
-35 MQRKKIISFLFASLA
+35 IASLTTLT
-50 FIQLNAQQIK
+50 INAQKVQ
-60 LIPEPSSIK
+60 LIPEPSSLQIG
-69 VNGGVFKLPKQVSI
+69 NGKFILPNQISI
-83 QLPTSFEGL
+83 QVPSVFEAIGT
-92 EKEIIHRLKTAT
+92 EMITRFKTVT
-104 GKTIVPV
+104 GKNASLS
-111 NQKNATIHFEQV
+111 NQKNASIRFEQV
-123 QDNTLGKEGYQ
+123 QDKALGKEGYQ
-134 LNVTEKG
+134 LTVNEKG
-141 IQVKAQTYA
+141 ILVKAQTYA

-162 LPPAIYSNQVNSTIQ
+162 CPPAIYSNQTQPKIVWSI
-177 WTMPNVQITDQ
+177 PFVQITDT
-188 PRFEWRGFMLDV
+188 PRFEWRGFMMDV

-211 KMMDEMALYKLNRL
+211 KMMDEMAMYKLNRL
-225 HFHLTDDHGWRVE
+225 HFHLTDDQGWRVE
-238 IKALPKLTSVG
+238 IKALPKLTQVG

-281 IKELV
+281 IKDLV

-318 TPNYPYQVNTG
+318 TPNYPYQVNAG
-329 EEFIDWTG
+329 EEFIDWSG
-337 MNGHITAKI
+337 LNGHITARI
-346 DNNLDPSKKEVYDYL
+346 DNNLDPSKKEVYEYL

-375 YIHMGGDETAKNN
+375 YMHMGGDETAKNN
-388 WAKSADIKSLMQ
+388 WAKSDDVKALMQ
-400 KENLKNQE
+400 RENLKTQD

-457 AAKQKHA
+457 AARQKHP

-475 DYYQGEATAEGAV
+475 DYYQGEATAEGSV

-501 PVPDG
+501 PVPEG
-506 ADEKYILGNQGNL
+506 VEEKYILGNQGNL
-519 WTEQLQNIRNL
+519 WSEQLQNIRNL

-545 WSQKSKKDWNKFSNK
+545 WSPKKSKDWERFSKK
-560 VEHHFNILDTLKIK
+560 VESHFAILDTLKIK
-574 YAKSIYDPIVTTSL
+574 YAKSIYDPIVTTTL

-596 HMEGEVDGLDFYYT
+596 HMEGEVNGLDFYYT
-610 IDESMPDE
+610 IDESMPDA
-618 YSSQFKGPVFLPED
+618 YSNHFNGPILIPED

-640 YRNGK
+640 YQNGK
-645 SIGKMLNIPIASL
+645 PIGKLLNIPIAAL

>member
-1 MPCKQ
+1 MSLK
-6 VDKIYTARL
+6 KFSI
-15 QKCGRAFLFSVPLSN
+15 FL
-30 DKMKL
+30 
-35 MQRKKIISFLFASLA
+35 IASLTTLT
-50 FIQLNAQQIK
+50 INAQKVQ
-60 LIPEPSSIK
+60 LIPEPSSLQIG
-69 VNGGVFKLPKQVSI
+69 NGKFILPNQISI
-83 QLPTSFEGL
+83 QVPSVFEAIGT
-92 EKEIIHRLKTAT
+92 EMISRFKTVT
-104 GKTIVPV
+104 GKNASLS
-111 NQKNATIHFEQV
+111 NQKNASIRFEQV
-123 QDNTLGKEGYQ
+123 QDKALGKEGYQ
-134 LNVTEKG
+134 LTVNEKG
-141 IQVKAQTYA
+141 ILVKAQTYA

-162 LPPAIYSNQVNSTIQ
+162 FPPAIYSNQVQPKIVWNI
-177 WTMPNVQITDQ
+177 PFVQITDT
-188 PRFEWRGFMLDV
+188 PRFEWRGFMMDV

-211 KMMDEMALYKLNRL
+211 KMMDEMAMYKLNRL
-225 HFHLTDDHGWRVE
+225 HFHLTDDQGWRVE
-238 IKALPKLTSVG
+238 IKALPKLTQVG

-281 IKELV
+281 IKDLV

-318 TPNYPYQVNTG
+318 TPNYPYQVNAG
-329 EEFIDWTG
+329 EEFIDWSG
-337 MNGHITAKI
+337 LNGHITARI
-346 DNNLDPSKKEVYDYL
+346 DNNLDPSKKEVYEYL
-361 DIIFGELATLFPFE
+361 DIIFGELSTLFPFE
-375 YIHMGGDETAKNN
+375 YMHMGGDETAKNN
-388 WAKSADIKSLMQ
+388 WAKSDDVKALMQ
-400 KENLKNQE
+400 RENLKTQD

-457 AAKQKHA
+457 AARQKHP

-475 DYYQGEATAEGAV
+475 DYYQGEATAEGSV

-501 PVPDG
+501 PVPEG
-506 ADEKYILGNQGNL
+506 VEEKYILGNQGNL
-519 WTEQLQNIRNL
+519 WSEQLQNIRNL

-545 WSQKSKKDWNKFSNK
+545 WSPKKSKDWERFSKK
-560 VEHHFNILDTLKIK
+560 VESHFAILDTLKIK
-574 YAKSIYDPIVTTSL
+574 YAKSIYDPIVTTTL

-596 HMEGEVDGLDFYYT
+596 HMEGEVNGLDFYYT
-610 IDESMPDE
+610 IDESMPDA
-618 YSSQFKGPVFLPED
+618 YSNHFNGPILIPED

-640 YRNGK
+640 YQNGK
-645 SIGKMLNIPIASL
+645 PIGKLLNIPIAAL

>member
-1 MPCKQ
+1 M
-6 VDKIYTARL
+6 L
-15 QKCGRAFLFSVPLSN
+15 L
-30 DKMKL
+30 
-35 MQRKKIISFLFASLA
+35 KKISLFLFASMAA
-50 FIQLNAQQIK
+50 FQVYAQQVQ
-60 LIPEPSSIK
+60 LIPEPSSVKIGTG
-69 VNGGVFKLPKQVSI
+69 NFQLPKQITI
-83 QLPTSFEGL
+83 QMPANFEGIG
-92 EKEIIHRLKTAT
+92 KEMSAILKTAT
-104 GKTIVPV
+104 GKAVVFNNLKT
-111 NQKNATIHFEQV
+111 ATIRFEQV
-123 QDNTLGKEGYQ
+123 QDKTLGKEGYR
-134 LNVTEKG
+134 LTVNEKG
-141 IQVKAQTYA
+141 IQVKTQTYA
-150 GALYAWQSILQL
+150 GALYAYQSILQL
-162 LPPAIYSNQVNSTIQ
+162 CPPAIYSNQSQTKTN
-177 WTMPNVQITDQ
+177 WTLPYVQILDT
-188 PRFEWRGFMLDV
+188 PRFEWRGFMMDV

-211 KMMDEMALYKLNRL
+211 KMMDEMAMYKLNRL
-225 HFHLTDDHGWRVE
+225 HFHLTDDQGWRVE
-238 IKALPKLTSVG
+238 IKALPRLTQVG

-259 HNITKPASEEPKTYG
+259 HNITKPATEEPKTYG
-274 GFYTQED
+274 GFYTQDD
-281 IKELV
+281 IRDLV

-318 TPNYPYQVNTG
+318 TPNYPYQVNAG
-329 EEFIDWTG
+329 EEFIDWSG
-337 MNGHITAKI
+337 LNGHITARI
-346 DNNLDPSKKEVYDYL
+346 DNNLDPSKKEVYEYL

-388 WAKSADIKSLMQ
+388 WAKSEDIKALMQ
-400 KENLKNQE
+400 KENLKSQE

-433 EILEGGLAPEAAVMS
+433 EILEGGLAPDAAVMS

-457 AAKQKHA
+457 AAKQKHP

-506 ADEKYILGNQGNL
+506 VEEKYILGNQGNL
-519 WTEQLQNIRNL
+519 WSEQLQNIRNV

-545 WSQKSKKDWNKFSNK
+545 WSPKTSKDWSRFTKK
-560 VEHHFNILDTLKIK
+560 VESHFAILDSLNIK
-574 YAKSIYDPIVTTSL
+574 YAKSLYDPIVTSTL

-596 HMEGEVDGLDFYYT
+596 QVEGEIDGLEFYYT
-610 IDESMPDE
+610 VDESMPDQF
-618 YSSQFKGPVFLPED
+618 SQQCKGPILIPED

-645 SIGKMLNIPIASL
+645 KIGKFLNIPLAAL

>member
-1 MPCKQ
+1 M
-6 VDKIYTARL
+6 
-15 QKCGRAFLFSVPLSN
+15 GF
-30 DKMKL
+30 
-35 MQRKKIISFLFASLA
+35 KKIITLFIAALA
-50 FIQLNAQQIK
+50 TCTIQAQQVK
-60 LIPEPSSIK
+60 LIPEPSAIQIG
-69 VNGGVFKLPKQVSI
+69 NGNFKLPNQITIQVPTVFESI
-83 QLPTSFEGL
+83 A
-92 EKEIIHRLKTAT
+92 TAMSERFKAVT
-104 GKTIVPV
+104 GKSVIQS
-111 NQKNATIHFEQV
+111 NQKNATIRFEQV
-123 QDNTLGKEGYQ
+123 QDNALGKEGYQ
-134 LNVTEKG
+134 LTINEKG

-162 LPPAIYSNQVNSTIQ
+162 CPPAIYGSQIDKTIN
-177 WTMPNVQITDQ
+177 WTLPYVQINDV

-200 SRHFFTVAEVK
+200 SRHFFTVSEVK
-211 KMMDEMALYKLNRL
+211 KMMDEMAMYKLNRL
-225 HFHLTDDHGWRVE
+225 HFHLTDDNGWRVE

-249 AWRPNRIGKW
+249 AWRANRIGKW
-259 HNITKPASEEPKTYG
+259 HNITKPALEEPKTYG

-318 TPNYPYQVNTG
+318 TPNYPYQVNAG
-329 EEFIDWTG
+329 DDFIDWSG

-346 DNNLDPSKKEVYDYL
+346 DNNLDPSKKEVYEYL
-361 DIIFGELATLFPFE
+361 DLIFGELATLFPFE
-375 YIHMGGDETAKNN
+375 YMHMGGDETAKNN
-388 WAKSADIKSLMQ
+388 WEKSEDIKALMQ

-417 VEKIMQSKG
+417 VENIMQSKG

-448 WRGVKGGAE
+448 WRGVKGDAE
-457 AAKQKHA
+457 AAKQNHP

-475 DYYQGEATAEGAV
+475 DYYQGEATAEGSV

-501 PVPDG
+501 PVPEG
-506 ADEKYILGNQGNL
+506 VDEKYILGNQGNL
-519 WTEQLQNIRNL
+519 WSEQLQNIRNL

-545 WSQKSKKDWNKFSNK
+545 WSPKLSKDWDQFSTK
-560 VEHHFNILDTLKIK
+560 VEAHFAILDTLKIK
-574 YAKSIYDPIVTTSL
+574 YAKSIYDPIVTTTL
-588 NTKGELYA
+588 NTKGELFTS
-596 HMEGEVDGLDFYYT
+596 MEGELRGLDFYYT
-610 IDESMPDE
+610 IDESMPDQ
-618 YSSQFKGPVFLPED
+618 YSNPFTKAFLIPDD

-640 YRNGK
+640 YRDGK
-645 SIGKMLNIPIASL
+645 PIGKLLNIPINAL
-658 KQRAVKVL
+658 KQRAIKVL

>member
-1 MPCKQ
+1 MSLK
-6 VDKIYTARL
+6 KFSI
-15 QKCGRAFLFSVPLSN
+15 FL
-30 DKMKL
+30 
-35 MQRKKIISFLFASLA
+35 IASLTTLT
-50 FIQLNAQQIK
+50 INAQKVQ
-60 LIPEPSSIK
+60 LIPEPSSLQIG
-69 VNGGVFKLPKQVSI
+69 NGKFILPNQISI
-83 QLPTSFEGL
+83 QVPSVFEAIGT
-92 EKEIIHRLKTAT
+92 EMITRFKTVT
-104 GKTIVPV
+104 GKNASLS
-111 NQKNATIHFEQV
+111 NQKNASIRFEQV
-123 QDNTLGKEGYQ
+123 QDKALGKEGYQ
-134 LNVTEKG
+134 LTVNEKG
-141 IQVKAQTYA
+141 ILVKAQTYA

-162 LPPAIYSNQVNSTIQ
+162 CPPAIYSNQTQPKTLWSI
-177 WTMPNVQITDQ
+177 PFVQITDT
-188 PRFEWRGFMLDV
+188 PRFEWRGFMMDV

-211 KMMDEMALYKLNRL
+211 KMMDEMAMYKLNRL
-225 HFHLTDDHGWRVE
+225 HFHLTDDQGWRVE
-238 IKALPKLTSVG
+238 IKALPKLTQVG

-281 IKELV
+281 IKDLV

-318 TPNYPYQVNTG
+318 TPNYPYQVNAG
-329 EEFIDWTG
+329 EEFIDWSG
-337 MNGHITAKI
+337 LNGHITARI
-346 DNNLDPSKKEVYDYL
+346 DNNLDPSKKEVYEYL

-375 YIHMGGDETAKNN
+375 YMHMGGDETAKNN
-388 WAKSADIKSLMQ
+388 WAKSDDIKALMQ
-400 KENLKNQE
+400 RENLKTQD

-457 AAKQKHA
+457 AARQKHP

-475 DYYQGEATAEGAV
+475 DYYQGEATAEGSV

-501 PVPDG
+501 PVPEG
-506 ADEKYILGNQGNL
+506 VEEKYILGNQGNL
-519 WTEQLQNIRNL
+519 WSEQLQNIRNL

-545 WSQKSKKDWNKFSNK
+545 WSPKKSKDWERFSKK
-560 VEHHFNILDTLKIK
+560 VESHFAILDTLKIK
-574 YAKSIYDPIVTTSL
+574 YAKSIYDPIVTTTL

-596 HMEGEVDGLDFYYT
+596 HMEGEVNGLDFYYT
-610 IDESMPDE
+610 IDESMPDA
-618 YSSQFKGPVFLPED
+618 YSHHFNGPVLIPED

-640 YRNGK
+640 YQKGEPKGK
-645 SIGKMLNIPIASL
+645 LLNIPIAAL

>member
-1 MPCKQ
+1 MNP
-6 VDKIYTARL
+6 
-15 QKCGRAFLFSVPLSN
+15 
-30 DKMKL
+30 
-35 MQRKKIISFLFASLA
+35 MQRIKFISFTLTFLFASITIL
-50 FIQLNAQQIK
+50 QLNAQK
-60 LIPEPSSIK
+60 VNVIPEPSSMELRA
-69 VNGGVFKLPKQVSI
+69 GQFKLPKQITLSI
-83 QLPTSFEGL
+83 SPDFTLIGT
-92 EKEIIHRLKTAT
+92 EITARIKIAT
-104 GKTIVPV
+104 GKKVV
-111 NQKNATIHFEQV
+111 FVQQNNATIKIEQV
-123 QDNTLGKEGYQ
+123 KDETLGKEGYQ
-134 LNVTEKG
+134 LTVNDKG

-162 LPPAIYSNQVNSTIQ
+162 LPPAIYSNHTNQNIAWAIPYVE
-177 WTMPNVQITDQ
+177 ITDK

-211 KMMDEMALYKLNRL
+211 KIMDEMTMYKLNRL
-225 HFHLTDDHGWRVE
+225 HFHLTDDHGWRVQ
-238 IKALPKLTSVG
+238 IKALPKLTEVG

-297 PEIDVPGHSMAFLAA
+297 PEIDVPGHSMAFLAS

-318 TPNYPYQVNTG
+318 TPNYPYQVNAG
-329 EEFIDWTG
+329 EEFIDWSG
-337 MNGHITAKI
+337 LNGHITAKI
-346 DNNLDPSKKEVYDYL
+346 DNNLDPSKKEVYEYL
-361 DIIFGELATLFPFE
+361 DLIFGELATLFPFE

-388 WAKSADIKSLMQ
+388 WAKSADIKALMQ
-400 KENLKNQE
+400 KENLKSQE

-448 WRGVKGGAE
+448 WRGIKGGAE

-501 PVPDG
+501 PVPEG
-506 ADEKYILGNQGNL
+506 VEEKYILGNQGNL
-519 WTEQLQNIRNL
+519 WSEQLQNIRNV
-530 EYMAWPRLMAIAEVA
+530 EYMAWPRLMAISEVA
-545 WSQKSKKDWNKFSNK
+545 WSPKSNKDWNKFSDK
-560 VEHHFNILDTLKIK
+560 VEAQFAILDTLNIK
-574 YAKSIYDPIVTTSL
+574 YAKSIYDPIVTTTL

-596 HMEGEVDGLDFYYT
+596 SMEGEVKGLDFYYT
-610 IDESMPDE
+610 IDESMPD
-618 YSSQFKGPVFLPED
+618 QFSNHFNGPILIPED
-632 VTILRVIS
+632 VTILRVVS

-645 SIGKMLNIPIASL
+645 NIGKLLNIPIASL